1 MSKPKFIYRTD
12 GQWMAMLYGQDLF
25 DTLGEWIGW
34 LEGKRVYKLDG
45 EYVGD
50 ISQGGRLL
58 RPRVLPRLARKR
70 PPARRPHLR
79 PPQRVP
85 LPPLFAEL
93 GYDVVDV
100 FQETPDIFS
109 MVDELHPDA
118 GEEGGWASMRARGHP
133 IPQFERDILEEMV
146 AQMLEGYGVTAPPVP
161 IEAIVRGL
169 PMHRAQ
175 DVALASAQERLGLAK
190 RLIEK
195 VGHSFWALERGY
207 CGPEGFELPH
217 IEYAARALLL
227 PRTWILE
234 MPQRLQRAWALS
246 HRYEVS
252 EQVGMSRLHDLELC

>member
-1 MSKPKFIYRTD
+1 MSKPRFIYRTD
-12 GQWMAMLYGQDLF
+12 GKWMAMLHGQDIF

-34 LEGKRVYKLDG
+34 LEGKRAYKSDG

-50 ISQGGRLL
+50 VSPGGRLL
-58 RPRVLPRLARKR
+58 RPRVLPPLERKR
-70 PPARRPHLR
+70 PPERRPHLR

-109 MVDELHPDA
+109 IVGELHPDA
-118 GEEGGWASMRARGHP
+118 GEDGGWASVRARHSLG
-133 IPQFERDILEEMV
+133 QFERKKLEEMAV
-146 AQMLEGYGVTAPPVP
+146 QMLEGYGVTAPPVP

-169 PMHRAQ
+169 PLQRAQ
-175 DVALASAQERLGLAK
+175 EVATVSVQDRLSLAE

-207 CGPEGFELPH
+207 CGPEGFEPLC
-217 IEYAARALLL
+217 IVYAARALLL
-227 PRTWILE
+227 PRPWVLE
-234 MPQRLQRAWALS
+234 MPQRLQRPWALA
-246 HRYEVS
+246 HRY
-252 EQVGMSRLHDLELC
+252 QVAESVGVSRLQDLELC